1 MQQSWVSLLNS
12 YNLILVVF
20 RKDSKSWLFMEETAQ
35 QMKRPFGIPEKPE
48 FTVGLDEPLKKLK
61 TNVLSE
67 GLSVMV
73 LTGVGGLGK
82 TTLATMLYY
91 WTIITSYFFLS
102 EVSYFAGIHEKFQI
116 IVERTRG

>member
-48 FTVGLDEPLKKLK
+48 FTVGLDECFERRCVRNGFDRCGRIRENHSGHYNHNNFLFLLKW
-61 TNVLSE
+61 
-67 GLSVMV
+67 G
-73 LTGVGGLGK
+73 
-82 TTLATMLYY
+82 
-91 WTIITSYFFLS
+91 
-102 EVSYFAGIHEKFQI
+102 
-116 IVERTRG
+116 

>member
-1 MQQSWVSLLNS
+1 
-12 YNLILVVF
+12 
-20 RKDSKSWLFMEETAQ
+20 MEETAQ

-91 WTIITSYFFLS
+91 
-102 EVSYFAGIHEKFQI
+102 
-116 IVERTRG
+116 